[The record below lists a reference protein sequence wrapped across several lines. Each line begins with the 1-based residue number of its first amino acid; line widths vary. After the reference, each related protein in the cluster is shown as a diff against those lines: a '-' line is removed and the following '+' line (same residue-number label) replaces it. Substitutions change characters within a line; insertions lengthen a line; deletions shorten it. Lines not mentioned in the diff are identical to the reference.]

1 MEEEKKEE
9 IEIKDEKS
17 KGKEFN
23 KILLIIVGIAL
34 ILVGLCFGFLL
45 GRGKTTNT
53 NDEPDNNEQTDK
65 PEEDEE
71 TIINELINIAD
82 LNTTA
87 TDEFFAPLLYN
98 NGVINEFDNE
108 TKINIIYR
116 YAKRNVTI
124 TEITGDAVDGCSDG
138 GNDSCDGIKISDFDN
153 IAKKYGITDYSFN
166 GQTYE
171 DMYLFSYGGNQTIYK
186 SVSHNI
192 STNKGEDGYTITD
205 KLMFTAIDPSSIP
218 NKEVVKEFT
227 FKKNEDGYYLYSI
240 NTISET
246 EIIETE
252 DDLDLDQMKIDLK
265 NQIKTNGKNAYIVKC
280 TDKATEDNPFD
291 KDEVYIELSEETIDI
306 IIDKLKTATS
316 YSKQTRGYLNCPP
329 NNIMYYIG
337 GTTYYEDKVFI
348 LDYDT
353 NNTFAFGYNSEGYV
367 FEFENNLT
375 GFIESLETYKK

>member
-1 MEEEKKEE
+1 MEEEKMEE